1 MYLRSILIV
10 SACISFLSKELVN
23 NCTFVKNAPMN
34 TLLYFFILKINR
46 YFFIARVAKI
56 SLALFEVILYTFF
69 RVWLTNYPSDK
80 NDPTLLA
87 ISVLV

>member
-1 MYLRSILIV
+1 MH
-10 SACISFLSKELVN
+10 F
-23 NCTFVKNAPMN
+23 
-34 TLLYFFILKINR
+34 FFIKGISKQLHICKKCSHEYIIIFFYSENQSI
-46 YFFIARVAKI
+46 FFIARVAKI